1 MAEAEARAQVLEESI
16 RDDIANG
23 REAIATRVE
32 AQRTAER
39 SVVLAKETVD
49 LVQVQYEA
57 GTGTQID
64 LLQAQ
69 FRALYQQ
76 VRASAPMAA
85 ESDPQHEIP
94 PHY

>member
-1 MAEAEARAQVLEESI
+1 MESRLTDLEIKVAFQEDLIETLNLAVARQ
-16 RDDIANG
+16 
-23 REAIATRVE
+23 
-32 AQRTAER
+32 Q
-39 SVVLAKETVD
+39 
-49 LVQVQYEA
+49 Q
-57 GTGTQID
+57 QID

-76 VRASAPMAA
+76 VRASAPMTA

>member
-1 MAEAEARAQVLEESI
+1 MESRLTDLEIKVAFQEDLIETLNLAVARQ
-16 RDDIANG
+16 
-23 REAIATRVE
+23 
-32 AQRTAER
+32 Q
-39 SVVLAKETVD
+39 
-49 LVQVQYEA
+49 Q
-57 GTGTQID
+57 QID

-94 PHY
+94 PHYLNLSMARTGVTCRNDHRAARV

>member
-1 MAEAEARAQVLEESI
+1 MESRLIDLEIKVAFQEDLIETLNLAVARQ
-16 RDDIANG
+16 
-23 REAIATRVE
+23 
-32 AQRTAER
+32 Q
-39 SVVLAKETVD
+39 
-49 LVQVQYEA
+49 Q
-57 GTGTQID
+57 QID

>member
-1 MAEAEARAQVLEESI
+1 MRGQPENTMESRLTDLEIKVAFQEDLIETLNLAVARQ
-16 RDDIANG
+16 
-23 REAIATRVE
+23 
-32 AQRTAER
+32 Q
-39 SVVLAKETVD
+39 
-49 LVQVQYEA
+49 Q
-57 GTGTQID
+57 QID